1 MDARKDEPE
10 LLWTT
15 PTPGQTS
22 MDKYRRHVNTRFY
35 QNLRTSHDLH
45 RWSVER
51 PHDFWRDLYSYLELK
66 PRLPPGKKA
75 YDDTIPISKN
85 PKWFHGLE
93 MNYAENALFSN
104 PDDSAIALI
113 GLRDDSETSSMLTWR
128 QFRDQVRI
136 AASALRNCGIQKG
149 DRVAAL
155 VATSIPAQVL
165 YHASASIAAI
175 FTCISPDLGLEGCV
189 SRLKQVRPTIIF
201 ADSHTIYKGK
211 AVSTISKV
219 ESIVKRL
226 ELQPQLFIVP
236 LKPLPTTLPIFD
248 DFLRKAKPHDE
259 LTFTRVPFNYPLM
272 ICYSSGTTGDPKCIV
287 HQHGLILQL
296 KKIAVVHNNTT
307 PKDVIMQYSST
318 SWVVFYVMN
327 GYFASGATTIVYN
340 GSPIYPN
347 AKQLLRICEKYGV
360 TYFGT
365 SPRYLLELEMSKTIP
380 KKEFDLKSLRIVYT
394 TGATLSA
401 EQYRW
406 FYRSFPSRVH
416 LCNTAGGTDTATS
429 LIAAD
434 PAGPVYAGE
443 MQIFALGMDVDVAH
457 PETGQSILESGDAG
471 EMIVRRPFPSMP
483 CFFWGDEGGAK
494 YRESYFSRF
503 DNIDVWA
510 QHDWLQYNAKTGG
523 LIMHG
528 RSDGVL
534 NPSGI
539 RFGSGEIYSIVEAP
553 PFTEEISQTLC
564 VGRRRPQDKDEDVF
578 LFCVMLEG
586 HKMTPELVNA
596 IRSAIKSSLSAR
608 HVPRFIIPVPEV
620 PTTINGKKVESAIKQ
635 TISGKDVNPSN
646 TVSNPHAIA
655 YFKRFREIDREPRPA
670 RL

>member
-1 MDARKDEPE
+1 MGDLLDNAIAVSGGNTGTLARHIAKMDQNDVVVVVVVVVVVELSMSSLSGAGQAWRQGKKFTSGPATASLHDICSDTVALSSNRAMDARKDEPE

-35 QNLRTSHDLH
+35 QNLTTSHDLH

-51 PHDFWRDLYSYLELK
+51 PHDFWRDLYSYLDLK
-66 PRLPPGKKA
+66 PRLPPGKNA
-75 YDDTIPISKN
+75 YDDAIPMSRN
-85 PKWFHGLE
+85 PRWFRGLE
-93 MNYAENALFSN
+93 INYAENALFSN
-104 PDDSAIALI
+104 PDESAIALI
-113 GLRDDSETSSMLTWR
+113 GLHDDSETSSILTWGE
-128 QFRDQVRI
+128 FREQVRI
-136 AASALRNCGIQKG
+136 AASALRECGIKKG

-155 VATSIPAQVL
+155 VATSIAAQVL

-175 FTCISPDLGLEGCV
+175 FTCISPDLGLGGCV
-189 SRLKQVRPTIIF
+189 SRLKQVRPAIIF

-211 AVSTISKV
+211 AVSTLSKV

-226 ELQPQLFIVP
+226 ELHPQLFIVP
-236 LKPLPTTLPIFD
+236 LKPSSTDHPTFD
-248 DFLRKAKPHDE
+248 DFRRKARPQDE

-272 ICYSSGTTGDPKCIV
+272 ICYSSGTTGDPKCIA

-327 GYFASGATTIVYN
+327 VYD
-340 GSPIYPN
+340 GSPMYPD
-347 AKQLLRICEKYGV
+347 AKQLLRICEKYAV

-406 FYRSFPSRVH
+406 FYRAFPSRVH

-434 PAGPVYAGE
+434 PAGPVYAG
-443 MQIFALGMDVDVAH
+443 
-457 PETGQSILESGDAG
+457 T
-471 EMIVRRPFPSMP
+471 
-483 CFFWGDEGGAK
+483 
-494 YRESYFSRF
+494 
-503 DNIDVWA
+503 
-510 QHDWLQYNAKTGG
+510 
-523 LIMHG
+523 
-528 RSDGVL
+528 RSW
-534 NPSGI
+534 
-539 RFGSGEIYSIVEAP
+539 
-553 PFTEEISQTLC
+553 
-564 VGRRRPQDKDEDVF
+564 
-578 LFCVMLEG
+578 
-586 HKMTPELVNA
+586 
-596 IRSAIKSSLSAR
+596 SAIFSTFVLT
-608 HVPRFIIPVPEV
+608 VLPR
-620 PTTINGKKVESAIKQ
+620 
-635 TISGKDVNPSN
+635 
-646 TVSNPHAIA
+646 
-655 YFKRFREIDREPRPA
+655 
-670 RL
+670 